1 MAKNVFTKSGNFK
14 SEYSCAVVRVGEL
27 TPIES
32 SDFLAKTNVFGT
44 QIVVRKDQIKEG
56 DVMIYAANE
65 TQLNEKFLSVNNL
78 YEVGCRNK
86 NANASE
92 VDKIYAPYLPIKAE
106 ADKLRNE
113 AKNVKASMDN
123 LTKKAAKYNKLVKK
137 KEKDLESMYSAS
149 DEYIAKKAEI
159 EEARKLAEEC
169 TVKAMSKTT
178 VYTNLKK
185 QVEDTVN
192 SGSSIINEVKKHCG
206 FFNKYGRVRC
216 ITLKNTLSFGVLF
229 APEDLFKYDTSIT
242 MDDIDDYIG
251 QEFDTVNGDLFVKVF
266 VPPMP
271 EDRSATKGNKNK
283 AQKNVKRFDRI
294 IDGEFFFHYNTS
306 QLNKDIQF
314 LKPDDV
320 VDISKKL
327 HGTSI
332 CIGKVQVKNQIK
344 LPFCQRMW
352 NKFID
357 TTNLFKNKRIT
368 DYEIGYG
375 PVYSS
380 RTVIKNR
387 YINQGVGSGYYNS
400 DIWAEYGDIIYPYLD
415 NGMTV
420 YGEICGYLTGSDTMI
435 QKTYDYGCHKGEN
448 IVMFYRISTTND
460 DGTKHEWEVSE
471 VLEWTKNLIDRMK
484 ENGDENWK
492 RIHPIDLFYHGTLE
506 DLYPT
511 IDTEN
516 HWHENVLEALK
527 NEKKFDMEENEPL
540 CKNKVPAEG
549 FVLRK
554 YKDTVL
560 RASKLKCNSFL
571 VGEMIR
577 MDAGEVDVEMT
588 AGYGGDTSTEEKT
601 YF

>member
-1 MAKNVFTKSGNFK
+1 MANVFTKSDNFK

-27 TPIES
+27 TPIEG

-78 YEVGCRNK
+78 YEIGCREK
-86 NANASE
+86 NANAE
-92 VDKIYAPYLPIKAE
+92 KVDKIYKPYLPIKAE

-113 AKNVKASMDN
+113 AKAAKSYIDGM
-123 LTKKAAKYNKLVKK
+123 TKKATKYNKLAKK
-137 KEKDLESMYSAS
+137 KEKDLESMDSASEEYSA
-149 DEYIAKKAEI
+149 KMKEI
-159 EEARKLAEEC
+159 EETRNMADEC
-169 TVKAMSKTT
+169 TKNAMSKTT

-185 QVEDTVN
+185 QVEDTVK
-192 SGSSIINEVKKHCG
+192 SGADIIADVKKHCG

-216 ITLKNTLSFGVLF
+216 LTLKNTPSFGVLF
-229 APEDLFKYDTSIT
+229 APEDLFKYDSTVT
-242 MDDIDDYIG
+242 MADIESYVD

-271 EDRSATKGNKNK
+271 EDKSGAKGKKNK
-283 AQKNVKRFDRI
+283 AQSKIKRFDRML
-294 IDGEFFFHYNTS
+294 DGEFFFHYGTS

-314 LKPDDV
+314 LRPDDI
-320 VDISKKL
+320 VDISKKI
-327 HGTSI
+327 HGTSVV
-332 CIGKVQVKNQIK
+332 IGKVHVKNLIK
-344 LPFCQRMW
+344 LPFCKRMW
-352 NKFID
+352 NRFVD
-357 TTNLFKNKRIT
+357 ATNLFKSKRIK
-368 DYEIGYG
+368 DFEIGYG

-387 YINQGVGSGYYNS
+387 YINQSAGEGYYKS
-400 DIWAEYGDIIYPYLD
+400 DIWSEYGDIIYPYLE

-420 YGEICGYLTGSDTMI
+420 YGEICGYLTGTETPI
-435 QKTYDYGCHKGEN
+435 QKTYDYGCDKGEN
-448 IVMFYRISTTND
+448 IIMVYRISSTTE
-460 DGTKHEWEVSE
+460 DGGKYEWEVPE
-471 VLEWTKNLIDRMK
+471 VLEWTNKLIERMK
-484 ENGDENWK
+484 AAGDENWK

-577 MDAGEVDVEMT
+577 MDAGDVDVEMS
-588 AGYGGDTSTEEKT
+588 AGYGDDTASEEA
-601 YF
+601 

>member
-1 MAKNVFTKSGNFK
+1 MTNVFTKSDNFK

-27 TPIES
+27 TPIDG

-65 TQLNEKFLSVNNL
+65 TQLNKKFLFVNNL
-78 YEVGCRNK
+78 YEIGCREK
-86 NANASE
+86 NANAAE
-92 VDKIYAPYLPIKAE
+92 VDKIYEPYLPIKAK

-113 AKNVKASMDN
+113 AKAAKSYIDGM
-123 LTKKAAKYNKLVKK
+123 TKKATKYNKLAKK
-137 KEKDLESMYSAS
+137 KEKDLESMDTESEEYSA
-149 DEYIAKKAEI
+149 KMKEI
-159 EEARKLAEEC
+159 EETRNMADEC
-169 TVKAMSKTT
+169 TKNAMSKTT

-185 QVEDTVN
+185 QVEDTVK
-192 SGSSIINEVKKHCG
+192 SGADIIADVKKHCG

-216 ITLKNTLSFGVLF
+216 LTLKNTPSFGVLF
-229 APEDLFKYDTSIT
+229 APEDLFKYDSTVT
-242 MDDIDDYIG
+242 MADIEAYID

-271 EDRSATKGNKNK
+271 EDKSGTKGKKNK
-283 AQKNVKRFDRI
+283 AQSKIKRFDRML
-294 IDGEFFFHYNTS
+294 DGEFFFHYGTS

-314 LKPDDV
+314 LRPDDV
-320 VDISKKL
+320 VDISKKI
-327 HGTSI
+327 HGTSVV
-332 CIGKVQVKNQIK
+332 IGKVHVKNLIK

-352 NKFID
+352 NKFVD
-357 TTNLFKNKRIT
+357 ATNLFRSKRIK
-368 DYEIGYG
+368 DFEVGYG

-387 YINQGVGSGYYNS
+387 YINQSAGEGYYKS
-400 DIWAEYGDIIYPYLD
+400 DIWSEYGDIIYPYLED
-415 NGMTV
+415 GMTV
-420 YGEICGYLTGSDTMI
+420 YGEICGYLTGTETPI
-435 QKTYDYGCHKGEN
+435 QKTYDYGCDKGEN
-448 IVMFYRISTTND
+448 IIMFYRISSTTE
-460 DGTKHEWEVSE
+460 DGGKYEWEVPE
-471 VLEWTKNLIDRMK
+471 VLEWTNKLIERMK
-484 ENGDENWK
+484 AAGDENWK

-577 MDAGEVDVEMT
+577 MDAGDVDVEMS
-588 AGYGGDTSTEEKT
+588 AGYGDDTASEEA
-601 YF
+601 